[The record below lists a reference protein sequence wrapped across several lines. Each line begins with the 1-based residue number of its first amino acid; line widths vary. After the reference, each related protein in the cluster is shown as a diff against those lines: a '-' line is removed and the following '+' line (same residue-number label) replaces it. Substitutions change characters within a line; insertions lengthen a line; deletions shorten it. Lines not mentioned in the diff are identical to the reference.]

1 MDSTAKAFDDNVA
14 LFREKPPQRRAN
26 LARKEASPTALD
38 LCLELPILTDIVDDP
53 YCLHASSQK

>member
-1 MDSTAKAFDDNVA
+1 MDSTAKTFDDCFS
-14 LFREKPPQRRAN
+14 LSRERPPQHRAN

-53 YCLHASSQK
+53 YRLHASTHE